1 MTETLVIRLRASGDA
16 PASWLIV
23 DANGARSGNVQSG
36 PIADA
41 LALSQG
47 RRTVVVL
54 PAADVTLARP
64 DLPPVRGAA
73 RIAQAV
79 PFALEEHLASDV
91 EHLHFAVGTRD
102 AASSATPVAIIART
116 ALERWQATWEAAG
129 IHPDAVYGEASLI
142 PSAPNATVLVLDE
155 SSLFISPPQAATYAL
170 DAEPLPLA
178 LDLALGAPGENG
190 ETGEHV
196 TFYVNSDD
204 YERHQEAIE
213 GLRARTAT
221 LQVKLLPDG
230 LLPLLAAQLPT
241 ARPINLLQGPYAA
254 PTSFGSQLKQWRLP
268 AALAVATLVAFVG
281 AQGFK
286 LWQLKAAEKRLD
298 AEIQATFNQ
307 ILPGQPIV
315 DPRAQIQGVLSR
327 AGSGGGAL
335 LPAISLLAQAISQ
348 APSTRV
354 EGMSYRAGVLELR
367 LVAPNVETLDT
378 IKQAMSRDGATV
390 ELQSA
395 NPRDQVIEGRLQVR
409 LGAA

>member
-1 MTETLVIRLRASGDA
+1 MTETLVIRLRAPSDA

-23 DANGARSGNVQSG
+23 DADGARSGNGQSG

-79 PFALEEHLASDV
+79 PFALEEHLASDI

-102 AASSATPVAIIART
+102 AAASATPVAIIARSS
-116 ALERWQATWEAAG
+116 LERWQAAWDAAG
-129 IHPDAVYGEASLI
+129 IRPDAAYAESSLI
-142 PSAPNATVLVLDE
+142 PAAPNALVLALDE
-155 SSLFISPPQAATYAL
+155 GSLFVSRSQEATYAL
-170 DAEPLPLA
+170 DAEPLALA
-178 LDLALGAPGENG
+178 LDLALGERG

-196 TFYVNSDD
+196 TFYINSAD
-204 YERHQEAIE
+204 YETHQEVVE
-213 GLRARTAT
+213 GLRVRTAT

-241 ARPINLLQGPYAA
+241 ARAINLLQGAYSA

-268 AALAVATLVAFVG
+268 AALAVATLVAFLGV
-281 AQGFK
+281 QGFR
-286 LWQLKAAEKRLD
+286 LWQLNAAEQQLD
-298 AEIQATFNQ
+298 AQIQSTFNQ
-307 ILPGQPIV
+307 ILPGQPVV
-315 DPRAQIQGVLSR
+315 DPRAQIQGVLAR
-327 AGSGGGAL
+327 AGSGSHAL
-335 LPAISLLAQAISQ
+335 LPAMSLLAQAIAQ
-348 APSTRV
+348 APTTRV
-354 EGMSYRAGVLELR
+354 EGMSYRGGVLELR
-367 LVAPNVETLDT
+367 VLAPNVETLDI
-378 IKQAMSRDGATV
+378 IKQTMSREGATV

-395 NPRDQVIEGRLQVR
+395 NPRDQQIEGRLQVR

>member
-36 PIADA
+36 PVADA

-47 RRTVVVL
+47 RRTVVIL

-79 PFALEEHLASDV
+79 PFALEEYLASDL
-91 EHLHFAVGTRD
+91 ENLHFAVGARD
-102 AASSATPVAIIART
+102 TASSATPVAIISRS
-116 ALERWQATWEAAG
+116 ALERWQAAWEAAG
-129 IHPDAVYGEASLI
+129 IHPDAAYGESSLI
-142 PSAPNATVLVLDE
+142 PAAPNATVLVLDE
-155 SSLFISPPQAATYAL
+155 SSLFVSRPQQATYAI

-178 LDLALGAPGENG
+178 LDLAVDAPQ

-196 TFYVNSDD
+196 TFYVNSSE
-204 YERHQEAIE
+204 YEKHQEAIE

-230 LLPLLAAQLPT
+230 LLPLLAAQLPA
-241 ARPINLLQGPYAA
+241 ARAINLLQGPYAA

-268 AALAVATLVAFVG
+268 AALAAATLVAFIG

-286 LWQLKAAEKRLD
+286 LWQLKAAEKQLD
-298 AEIQATFNQ
+298 AQIQATFNQ
-307 ILPGQPIV
+307 ILPGQPVV
-315 DPRAQIQGVLSR
+315 DPRAQIQGLLAR

-335 LPAISLLAQAISQ
+335 LPAMSLLAQAIAQ
-348 APSTRV
+348 APATRV

-378 IKQAMSRDGATV
+378 IKQAMGRDGATV

-395 NPRDQVIEGRLQVR
+395 NPRDQLIEGRLQVR

>member
-47 RRTVVVL
+47 RRTIVVL

-73 RIAQAV
+73 RIAQTV
-79 PFALEEHLASDV
+79 PFALEEHLASDL
-91 EHLHFAVGTRD
+91 ENLHFAVGTRE
-102 AASSATPVAIIART
+102 ATSSATPVAIISRAT
-116 ALERWQATWEAAG
+116 LERWQATWEAAG
-129 IHPDAVYGEASLI
+129 IHPDAVYGESSLI
-142 PSAPNATVLVLDE
+142 PAAPNATVLALDE
-155 SSLFISPPQAATYAL
+155 ASLFISRPQAATYAL

-178 LDLALGAPGENG
+178 LELALGTPGEDG
-190 ETGEHV
+190 EAGEHV
-196 TFYVNSDD
+196 TFYVNSAD
-204 YERHQEAIE
+204 YEQHQEAIE
-213 GLRARTAT
+213 GLRARAAT

-241 ARPINLLQGPYAA
+241 VKPINLLQGTYAA

-286 LWQLKAAEKRLD
+286 LWQLKAAEKQLD
-298 AEIQATFNQ
+298 AQIQTTFNQ

-315 DPRAQIQGVLSR
+315 DPRAQIQGVLAR

-335 LPAISLLAQAISQ
+335 LPAISLLAQAVSQ
-348 APSTRV
+348 APATRV

-367 LVAPNVETLDT
+367 LVAPNIETLDT

-395 NPRDQVIEGRLQVR
+395 NPRDQVVEGRLQVR